1 MSMSIDSDE
10 RLEEPSRA
18 FQRGVRGVVC
28 AVRVLCVMLFVVLG
42 VLCYVLCAVSCVLC
56 VLFVVRCV

>member
-18 FQRGVRGVVC
+18 FQRGVRGVVR

-42 VLCYVLCAVSCVLC
+42 VLCYVL
-56 VLFVVRCV
+56 